1 MSQYAEIRR
10 LAEQEIALR
19 GGADENAR
27 IEWCNAVNALRK
39 AVPDWSAVVVELVN
53 ELDRVVC
60 ADGSTQR
67 GVGARK

>member
-27 IEWCNAVNALRK
+27 IEWCNAVKALRK
-39 AVPDWSAVVVELVN
+39 AVPDWSAVVVELVS
-53 ELDRVVC
+53 ELERTE
-60 ADGSTQR
+60 DGN
-67 GVGARK
+67 GLVKALGARR

>member
-27 IEWCNAVNALRK
+27 IEWCNAVKALRQ
-39 AVPDWSAVVVELVN
+39 AVPDWTAAVLELIREN
-53 ELDRVVC
+53 ESLR
-60 ADGSTQR
+60 AQLAASK
-67 GVGARK
+67 RKGRK

>member
-19 GGADENAR
+19 GAATESQR
-27 IEWCNAVNALRK
+27 VEWCNAVKALRK

-53 ELDRVVC
+53 ELDRID
-60 ADGSTQR
+60 AAGQKHR
-67 GVGARK
+67 ALGARK

>member
-27 IEWCNAVNALRK
+27 IEWCKAVKALRK
-39 AVPDWSAVVVELVN
+39 AVPDWSAVVVELVSEIERTEGGN
-53 ELDRVVC
+53 GQVRAL
-60 ADGSTQR
+60 
-67 GVGARK
+67 GARK